1 MRGAWSFPVV
11 VLTLAALGLPGCRAV
26 GSSWAAPAAVRGA
39 HDDAP
44 GTPVAGGA
52 SGSASADPRIA
63 ALYARDFTV
72 RARAGERLVAE
83 GEAALDL
90 LGRAADAERGTPG
103 PSRVA
108 PVLAAVLA
116 EVPVERLQQT
126 YLASREPAVR
136 AATATELGRR
146 DAWAAVPALID
157 RVEDPDGRVRASSVA
172 ALRRLTNRLYDVDLA
187 LGAATAA
194 QVAARER
201 TWWRLE
207 GSARPARRASGG

>member
-1 MRGAWSFPVV
+1 M
-11 VLTLAALGLPGCRAV
+11 VLALGCLPLPGCRAV
-26 GSSWAAPAAVRGA
+26 GSSWAAPAAARGA
-39 HDDAP
+39 HDARDGGPAP
-44 GTPVAGGA
+44 TGA

-63 ALYARDFTV
+63 ALYAADFTV

-126 YLASREPAVR
+126 YLAAREPAVR

-146 DAWAAVPALID
+146 DVWASVPALID
-157 RVEDPDGRVRASSVA
+157 RVEDADGRVRAASVA
-172 ALRRLTNRLYDVDLA
+172 ALRRLTNRLYDVDLGM
-187 LGAATAA
+187 GAAAAA

-207 GSARPARRASGG
+207 GAVRPPRGTTGG